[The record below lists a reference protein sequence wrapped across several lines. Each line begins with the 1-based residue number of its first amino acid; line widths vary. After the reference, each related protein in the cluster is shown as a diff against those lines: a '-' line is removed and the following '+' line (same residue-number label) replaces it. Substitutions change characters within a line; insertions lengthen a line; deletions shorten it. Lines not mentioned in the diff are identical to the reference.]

1 MGPSVLRARLTGRY
15 LQNPGDFKEFLEEK
29 SKGNQQLVDLFAGK
43 LDVSHSSGRSGLLT
57 R

>member
-29 SKGNQQLVDLFAGK
+29 SKGNQQLVDLFAGR
-43 LDVSHSSGRSGLLT
+43 LDVSLR
-57 R
+57 